1 MRYSIICRGKFINLE
16 DLNCKVKAGCVDH
29 PPWPEGICTKCQPS
43 AVYLARQVGTQKLT
57 GSTTLVAL
65 ALSPHPPLSSQTY
78 RHVDNVMFDDG
89 SVVDRFIEGWRRSGQ
104 QRIGYLIGQYKEYSD
119 VPLGIRAVVSAIY
132 EPPQVSINN

>member
-1 MRYSIICRGKFINLE
+1 MNAVSVFLSE
-16 DLNCKVKAGCVDH
+16 LF
-29 PPWPEGICTKCQPS
+29 TPS
-43 AVYLARQVGTQKLT
+43 L
-57 GSTTLVAL
+57 
-65 ALSPHPPLSSQTY
+65 PLPSQTY

-132 EPPQVSINN
+132 EPPQAS

>member
-1 MRYSIICRGKFINLE
+1 MQHECNSLFEWIINSL
-16 DLNCKVKAGCVDH
+16 
-29 PPWPEGICTKCQPS
+29 P
-43 AVYLARQVGTQKLT
+43 
-57 GSTTLVAL
+57 
-65 ALSPHPPLSSQTY
+65 SQTY

-132 EPPQVSINN
+132 EPPQVSLMITSSAEIYLDGGEHWDSPSLEFLKSWAYLTPPSPSPSEEPAFDHLVLFV